1 MFPPSKT
8 ITIINI
14 IIIIINN
21 LFYVDKKVVLY
32 NTVLLTIKF
41 LLRCNFLLK

>member
-21 LFYVDKKVVLY
+21 LFYVDKKVELD
-32 NTVLLTIKF
+32 NTKAD
-41 LLRCNFLLK
+41 KK